1 MKVKQEMLL
10 EAIDKPMV
18 KHSKINLSKITK
30 IVNSLNEVIAPTI
43 NSDINN
49 ANRKLQNKIANYK
62 DNVKGLKTL
71 SNKVAELKVKRE
83 SLLKQLSVISLLS
96 DLHANYVSNEKI
108 KAETMVILNELDTY
122 SIKKLTLQIETLKK
136 VLSKS

>member
-49 ANRKLQNKIANYK
+49 GNRKLQNKIANYK

-71 SNKVAELKVKRE
+71 SNEVAELKVKRE

-108 KAETMVILNELDTY
+108 KAETLVILNELDTY
-122 SIKKLTLQIETLKK
+122 SIKKLDLQIGTLKK
-136 VLSKS
+136 VLSRS

>member
-1 MKVKQEMLL
+1 MKVKYEMLL
-10 EAIDKPMV
+10 EAIDKPMT
-18 KHSKINLSKITK
+18 KHTKINLSKITK
-30 IVNSLNEVIAPTI
+30 IVNNLNEVIAPTI

-49 ANRKLQNKIANYK
+49 ANRKLQTKIATYK
-62 DNVKGLKTL
+62 SNVKELKSL
-71 SNKVAELKVKRE
+71 SNNVAELKIKRE

-122 SIKKLTLQIETLKK
+122 SIKKLNLQIETLKK
-136 VLSKS
+136 ILTRH